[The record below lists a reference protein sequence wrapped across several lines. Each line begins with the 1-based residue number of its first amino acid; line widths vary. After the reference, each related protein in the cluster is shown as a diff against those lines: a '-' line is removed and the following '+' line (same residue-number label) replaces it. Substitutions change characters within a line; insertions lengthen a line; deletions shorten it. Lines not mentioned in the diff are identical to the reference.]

1 MVSQIIFVIIL
12 IAAILFFRRNVK
24 IIIRNINLGK
34 DLDISDNKAER
45 WKTMFRVAIG
55 QGKMVKRP
63 IAGILHIFVYVGFL
77 MVNFEMIEILTD
89 GIFGTHRILRDLL
102 GATGYSA
109 LVSILEFFA
118 LAVIA
123 ACATFLWRRNVL
135 KIKRFHSKEM
145 TSWPR
150 LDANLI
156 LITEI
161 LLMLAFLSMNAAD
174 TLLMHRGVIG
184 GIAVGPFAFSQVFI
198 PWFKNFNNETLHF
211 IEQFGWWFHIVGV
224 FAFLNYIPYSKHF
237 HVFLAFPN
245 VWYSKLGPLAK
256 MPNMPEITKEVQI
269 MLGIL
274 PEEDNP
280 EEEDMPSFGAKDVK
294 DLSWKNIMNAYSCT
308 ECGRCTSVCPA
319 NLTGKLLSPR
329 HIMMAVRDRAEEV
342 GKNID
347 KHGKDYDD
355 GKTLL
360 GDYISPE
367 ELWACTSC
375 NACVEE
381 CPVDIDP
388 LDIILSLRRNLVLE
402 ESKAPAEIN
411 TVFSNIENN
420 GAPWQF
426 SPEDR
431 LLWAEGLDV
440 PVMADVFAQGKK
452 PEYLFWVSS
461 AGCFDDRYKKVVRD
475 FVKIMNYLKVDFAVL
490 GTEESDSGDVARRA
504 GNDMLFQMQAM
515 QNIEIMNGYEV
526 SKIVTCDPHDFNVLK
541 NEYPELGGKYEVM
554 HHTQFLQKYLA
565 DGSLKIDSDKFAGS
579 KITFHDP
586 CYLGRGNGEF
596 EAPREVLNA
605 IPSLKVEM
613 KKNRE
618 FSMCCG
624 AGGGQMFK
632 EAEEGD
638 KEIFIDRTEQ
648 AIETGA
654 DIICTACPFCMT
666 MMTDGIKYTNKEE
679 EIKNYDIAELVSI
692 SLGL

>member
-1 MVSQIIFVIIL
+1 MVTQIIFVIIL

-34 DLDISDNKAER
+34 DLDISDNKSER
-45 WKTMFRVAIG
+45 WKTMIRVAIG

-77 MVNFEMIEILTD
+77 MVNVEMIEILTD
-89 GIFGTHRILRDLL
+89 GILGTHRVLREFL
-102 GATGYSA
+102 GAGGYDV
-109 LVSILEFFA
+109 LVSALEFFA
-118 LAVIA
+118 LAVIV

-174 TLLMHRGVIG
+174 YLLMHRGAIG
-184 GIAVGPFAFSQVFI
+184 GIAVGPFMISQIFV

-269 MLGIL
+269 MLGVL
-274 PEEDNP
+274 PEEEPQED
-280 EEEDMPSFGAKDVK
+280 EEMPSFGAKDVT
-294 DLSWKNIMNAYSCT
+294 DLTWKNIMNAYSCT

-355 GKTLL
+355 GKALL

-388 LDIILSLRRNLVLE
+388 LEIILSLRRNLVLE

-411 TVFSNIENN
+411 TVFTNIENN

-475 FVKIMNYLKVDFAVL
+475 FVKILNHLKIDFAVL

-515 QNIEIMNGYEV
+515 QNIEVMNGYEV
-526 SKIVTCDPHDFNVLK
+526 KKIVTCDPHDFNVLK
-541 NEYPELGGKYEVM
+541 NEYPELGGKYEVL
-554 HHTQFLQKYLA
+554 HHTQFLQQRLA
-565 DGSLKIDSDKFAGS
+565 DGSLKIEGDTFAGK

-596 EAPREVLNA
+596 DAPRDVLNA

-632 EAEEGD
+632 EAEPGD

-654 DIICTACPFCMT
+654 DIICTACPFCLT
-666 MMTDGIKYTNKEE
+666 MLTDGVKYTNKEE
-679 EIKNYDIAELVSI
+679 EIKNYDLAELVSI